1 MKRCTVLFVLALFAL
16 SVGVRAHATDKKA
29 PSKRIKVLVVS
40 GGHPY
45 QEKEFHELFQ
55 GYKDMDCTFVKE
67 VVGGEAFKNIDS
79 WPYDV
84 IVLYNFEKNPPAKE
98 KENFLKLLDRGVPL
112 LVLHHGIYG
121 YRPWPEF
128 QKMIGVTSWLS
139 GAKDGM
145 HFKIHAADP
154 DHPVTRGL
162 KDFVIDDET
171 YAGFTVDPKVHVLL
185 TTDEPTNATTI
196 AWTWRY
202 RNSPVDY
209 FQLGHDANAWRNEH
223 YIEILGR
230 MIRDLAASAPGG
242 SGGVR

>member
-1 MKRCTVLFVLALFAL
+1 
-16 SVGVRAHATDKKA
+16 
-29 PSKRIKVLVVS
+29 
-40 GGHPY
+40 
-45 QEKEFHELFQ
+45 
-55 GYKDMDCTFVKE
+55 
-67 VVGGEAFKNIDS
+67 
-79 WPYDV
+79 
-84 IVLYNFEKNPPAKE
+84 
-98 KENFLKLLDRGVPL
+98 
-112 LVLHHGIYG
+112 
-121 YRPWPEF
+121 
-128 QKMIGVTSWLS
+128 
-139 GAKDGM
+139 M